1 MTFRR
6 LAAPVALAVSLL
18 GLYGCGSMKF
28 SSSEPTAADSLT
40 AGNAA
45 FERKDYATACRELS
59 KATAGAG
66 SEALTRAGV
75 ACAKDGREKARQSF
89 TAALSADGGYA
100 PAMEGMGLNAL
111 ADGDAAK
118 ARDMLQAAGRA
129 GGKDPLA
136 AVGLGDALLLT
147 GQCEKALAAYQEAV
161 RRDAGLS
168 LAKSRLEAARIL
180 CGARGKAS
188 PAAASPAATPSRGAG
203 HTGSDLTA
211 PSAPSSGAGKDSG
224 KAKPAPR
231 TIDLN
236 DI

>member
-6 LAAPVALAVSLL
+6 LAVPVALAVSLL
-18 GLYGCGSMKF
+18 GLTGCGSMKF
-28 SSSEPTAADSLT
+28 SSSEPAGADSLA

-59 KATAGAG
+59 KTAAGA
-66 SEALTRAGV
+66 EALTRAGV
-75 ACAKDGREKARQSF
+75 ACAKDGRDKAQRSF
-89 TAALSADGGYA
+89 TAALSADGSYA
-100 PAMEGMGLNAL
+100 PAMEGMGLTAL

-147 GQCEKALAAYQEAV
+147 GQCDRALAAYQEAV

-168 LAKSRLEAARIL
+168 LAKSRLEAARML
-180 CGARGKAS
+180 CGARGKAA
-188 PAAASPAATPSRGAG
+188 PAAASPTAAPSRGAG

-211 PSAPSSGAGKDSG
+211 PSAPSSGAAKDSG